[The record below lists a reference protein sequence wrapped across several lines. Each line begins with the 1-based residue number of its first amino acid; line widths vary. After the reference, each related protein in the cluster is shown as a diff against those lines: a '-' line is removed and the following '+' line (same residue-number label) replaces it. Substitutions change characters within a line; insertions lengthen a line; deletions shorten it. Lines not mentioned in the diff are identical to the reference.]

1 MDFNFSEEHKMI
13 ISSARE
19 FAQNDLL
26 PGIIERD
33 DAQKFPTEQIKKLG
47 ELGFMGMMVSPEY
60 GGSGMDTISYVLAME
75 RYCNYCCFYMLLR
88 LLNGLVHIQT
98 TQCRH

>member
-75 RYCNYCCFYMLLR
+75 EISKIDASTSVSYTHLTLP
-88 LLNGLVHIQT
+88 T
-98 TQCRH
+98 KA